1 MSAEEEYLDRLLAQA
16 MQPKKSNNETDAAA
30 DKVIIAEVPVSVS
43 SGENSDKISG
53 SKKENDIFNG
63 KPKGNKDFSLD
74 DVDAEQLAKEIADF
88 EADADESI
96 LPGITDAGEDVNTEA
111 DLNDEAAEHETANE
125 VTSNAEALTE
135 DSLEVGQDQAG
146 DSLSAE
152 PVKEEFSEEALL
164 AALNET
170 GPSGGA
176 DSLTKDDISGVEDL
190 LADLD
195 MAMSEENDAVS
206 DTDIAALA
214 EMLPDAD
221 LSGDDLP
228 VDTTNDSGSADA
240 ESADAAMADLDA
252 SAGLDAMNAMNA
264 IDGEPS
270 DAGSVAE
277 ESVHAEMPD
286 IAGMDETDGLDAVA
300 AESADAAMADLD
312 ALAGLDAPDAMNAI
326 DGEPSDAG
334 SVAEESVH
342 AEMTDIAGMDE
353 IDGLDAVATES
364 ADAAMADLD
373 ALAGLDAP
381 DDMDVMDS
389 EPMDAGS
396 AELDSPDQS
405 GELDMNEFSNA
416 SDMGDLASMDLD
428 DIESRLAEAEAAGNE
443 EIQVPGADGDIT
455 DIIGAMEGV
464 DPGLD
469 DIKSVL
475 DKSDQNVAVDAALF
489 DEPDIPD
496 PLAALDDESE
506 GEEDPAAGAKGKK
519 GKKEK
524 KKKDKNKKGGLFAGL
539 FKKKKKGEEE
549 IKSEEDYTDEDEL
562 DLTSK
567 LDPNDFVSENAADM
581 PREESDETVAAMF
594 SGLDS
599 IFSDDGAEAS
609 AGEDSFSGESAS
621 NEPSLSEPALGESG
635 SSDSGA
641 DETPQ
646 KNGGFSGGGG
656 SSDPDGAGDEE
667 SAKNK
672 KGKKEK
678 KDNIFKRI
686 FAALMEDPDEDLGAV
701 PEEQETKLSE
711 ENKQILSEV
720 DGEEEK
726 PKKEKKKKQ
735 PKEKKEKKPK
745 VKKPKKEKEKK
756 PEEPSVKIPRK
767 FKIRTFMTAGSV
779 LAAILV
785 LTILVPSANVMS
797 SARAAYYDQNYK
809 DAFLSM
815 YGKDLNESDK
825 LIYDRSKTIILLDR
839 KYDSYVQYEAM
850 GMRDKALDSLLQG
863 LARYEALR
871 DTAVKLDVIGNL
883 DATRQK
889 ILKALMDDYSISEEE
904 AMEVLTYSPA
914 DYSGKV
920 RAAAEGLPYI
930 TIDEQVAA
938 AYGTPSN
945 ADGNENDQGTSP
957 DETSLNEGEDE
968 LYPDLLP
975 EEQEY
980 IEGNSAEPIGETED
994 VSVTESEEKKKE
1006 GYGERQDGTNVTVEI
1021 ESDQF

>member
-240 ESADAAMADLDA
+240 
-252 SAGLDAMNAMNA
+252 
-264 IDGEPS
+264 
-270 DAGSVAE
+270 
-277 ESVHAEMPD
+277 
-286 IAGMDETDGLDAVA
+286 
-300 AESADAAMADLD
+300 
-312 ALAGLDAPDAMNAI
+312 
-326 DGEPSDAG
+326 
-334 SVAEESVH
+334 
-342 AEMTDIAGMDE
+342 
-353 IDGLDAVATES
+353 ES

-756 PEEPSVKIPRK
+756 PEEPGVKIPRK

>member
-16 MQPKKSNNETDAAA
+16 MQPQKSNNETGAAA
-30 DKVIIAEVPVSVS
+30 DKVIIAEVPVSVP
-43 SGENSDKISG
+43 SGENSDKIRG

-111 DLNDEAAEHETANE
+111 DLNDEAEEHETANE

-214 EMLPDAD
+214 EMLPDTD
-221 LSGDDLP
+221 LPGDDLP
-228 VDTTNDSGSADA
+228 VDTTNDAGSAD
-240 ESADAAMADLDA
+240 
-252 SAGLDAMNAMNA
+252 
-264 IDGEPS
+264 
-270 DAGSVAE
+270 
-277 ESVHAEMPD
+277 
-286 IAGMDETDGLDAVA
+286 

-312 ALAGLDAPDAMNAI
+312 ALAGLDALDVMNAM

-334 SVAEESVH
+334 SVDTESVH
-342 AEMTDIAGMDE
+342 AEMPDIAGMDE
-353 IDGLDAVATES
+353 IDGLDAVDEES

-373 ALAGLDAP
+373 ALAGLDAL
-381 DDMDVMDS
+381 DAMNAMDG
-389 EPMDAGS
+389 EPEDAGS
-396 AELDSPDQS
+396 PDIGSPDQS
-405 GELDMNEFSNA
+405 DELDMNEFSDA

-524 KKKDKNKKGGLFAGL
+524 KKKDKNKIGGLFAGL

-549 IKSEEDYTDEDEL
+549 IKPEEDYPDENEL

-567 LDPNDFVSENAADM
+567 LDPNDFVSEDAADM

-609 AGEDSFSGESAS
+609 AGDDSFFGESAL
-621 NEPSLSEPALGESG
+621 NEPSLSEPALGENG
-635 SSDSGA
+635 SSDTGA

-646 KNGGFSGGGG
+646 KSGGFSGGGG
-656 SSDPDGAGDEE
+656 SSDPDGSGDEE

-745 VKKPKKEKEKK
+745 VKKPKKEKVKK
-756 PEEPSVKIPRK
+756 PEEPGVKIPRK

-871 DTAVKLDVIGNL
+871 DTAVELDVIENL

-930 TIDEQVAA
+930 TIDEQVAEV
-938 AYGTPSN
+938 YGTPSN

-957 DETSLNEGEDE
+957 DETSLNEGEEE

-980 IEGNSAEPIGETED
+980 IEGNSAEPVGETED

-1006 GYGERQDGTNVTVEI
+1006 GYGESQDGTNVTVEI

>member
-16 MQPKKSNNETDAAA
+16 MQPKKSNNETGAAA
-30 DKVIIAEVPVSVS
+30 EKVIIAEVPVSVS
-43 SGENSDKISG
+43 SGENSDKIRG

-63 KPKGNKDFSLD
+63 KSKGNKDFSLD

-111 DLNDEAAEHETANE
+111 DLNDEAAEHETAIE
-125 VTSNAEALTE
+125 GSSNAEALTE
-135 DSLEVGQDQAG
+135 DSPDVGQDQAG
-146 DSLSAE
+146 DSLSAG

-190 LADLD
+190 LTDLD

-214 EMLPDAD
+214 GMLPDTD
-221 LSGDDLP
+221 LLGDDLS
-228 VDTTNDSGSADA
+228 VDTTNDSGSA
-240 ESADAAMADLDA
+240 ET
-252 SAGLDAMNAMNA
+252 
-264 IDGEPS
+264 
-270 DAGSVAE
+270 

-286 IAGMDETDGLDAVA
+286 IAGMDEIDGLDAVD
-300 AESADAAMADLD
+300 AESIDDAAKADLGADLD
-312 ALAGLDAPDAMNAI
+312 ALAGLDALDAMNAM
-326 DGEPSDAG
+326 DGEASDTG
-334 SVAEESVH
+334 SAETESVH
-342 AEMTDIAGMDE
+342 AEMPDIAGMDE
-353 IDGLDAVATES
+353 IDGLDAVDAES
-364 ADAAMADLD
+364 IDDAAKADLDADLD
-373 ALAGLDAP
+373 ALAGLDAL
-381 DDMDVMDS
+381 DAMNAMDG
-389 EPMDAGS
+389 EAMDADSPDIG
-396 AELDSPDQS
+396 SPDQS
-405 GELDMNEFSNA
+405 DELDMNEFSDA
-416 SDMGDLASMDLD
+416 SDMGDLASMDLE

-475 DKSDQNVAVDAALF
+475 DKSDQNIAVDAALF

-549 IKSEEDYTDEDEL
+549 IKPEENYSDEDEL

-567 LDPNDFVSENAADM
+567 LDPNDFVSEDAADM

-599 IFSDDGAEAS
+599 IFSDEGAEAS
-609 AGEDSFSGESAS
+609 AGDDSFFGESAL
-621 NEPSLSEPALGESG
+621 NEPSLSEPAFGETD
-635 SSDSGA
+635 SSDTGA
-641 DETPQ
+641 DEAP
-646 KNGGFSGGGG
+646 KMNGGFSGGGG
-656 SSDPDGAGDEE
+656 STDPDGPGDEE

-745 VKKPKKEKEKK
+745 VKKPKKEKVKK
-756 PEEPSVKIPRK
+756 PEEPGVKIPRK

-871 DTAVKLDVIGNL
+871 DTAIELDVIENL

-938 AYGTPSN
+938 VYGTPSN
-945 ADGNENDQGTSP
+945 ADGNENDQGTTP
-957 DETSLNEGEDE
+957 DETSLNEAEDE

>member
-135 DSLEVGQDQAG
+135 DSLEVGKDQAG

-228 VDTTNDSGSADA
+228 VDTTNDSGSAD
-240 ESADAAMADLDA
+240 
-252 SAGLDAMNAMNA
+252 
-264 IDGEPS
+264 
-270 DAGSVAE
+270 
-277 ESVHAEMPD
+277 
-286 IAGMDETDGLDAVA
+286 

-756 PEEPSVKIPRK
+756 PEEPGVKIPRK

>member
-270 DAGSVAE
+270 DAGSVDE

-300 AESADAAMADLD
+300 A
-312 ALAGLDAPDAMNAI
+312 
-326 DGEPSDAG
+326 
-334 SVAEESVH
+334 
-342 AEMTDIAGMDE
+342 
-353 IDGLDAVATES
+353 ES

-756 PEEPSVKIPRK
+756 PEEPGVKIPRK